1 MAHQERNRIDRT
13 TGLITNLPNANQMGL
28 MEARQYHA
36 NGIGQFDC
44 SAAQMANELTTVSK
58 SISSLLNR
66 HISIPA
72 SSKLLIANSIKAL
85 QHALD
90 HLTRKSEQ
98 SDQGDHAH
106 KIRTLHLDKHQNQL
120 ESKVQMRTK
129 NFRCFWKPL
138 PDCLTGVSGIKG
150 RSGCEVP
157 SIAGLG
163 DYRL

>member
-1 MAHQERNRIDRT
+1 VAHQERNRIDRT

-58 SISSLLNR
+58 SRSSLLNR

-120 ESKVQMRTK
+120 ESKVQIRTK
-129 NFRCFWKPL
+129 ELSLLLETSARLSHRSFGDKGSQRLRGPVN
-138 PDCLTGVSGIKG
+138 SGL
-150 RSGCEVP
+150 R
-157 SIAGLG
+157 
-163 DYRL
+163 